1 MHIGNLVSSK
11 MHWSIHGFK
20 NANRW
25 ILPAVTQHLNLFWGK
40 DSNRKSAKNYMEGV
54 EDNFYYVL
62 TVVAFLLLTGQN
74 LETRNYMEGNFT
86 MWLYLLMSHM
96 VELVCF

>member
-1 MHIGNLVSSK
+1 
-11 MHWSIHGFK
+11 
-20 NANRW
+20 
-25 ILPAVTQHLNLFWGK
+25 
-40 DSNRKSAKNYMEGV
+40 MEGV
-54 EDNFYYVL
+54 EGNFYYVL

-74 LETRNYMEGNFT
+74 LETRNYMDGNFT

>member
-1 MHIGNLVSSK
+1 M
-11 MHWSIHGFK
+11 
-20 NANRW
+20 
-25 ILPAVTQHLNLFWGK
+25 TQHLNLFWGK

-54 EDNFYYVL
+54 EGNFYYVL

-86 MWLYLLMSHM
+86 IFANESHG
-96 VELVCF
+96 